1 MHWEGPNIVEGVTL
15 VLLEGT
21 VLEGEV
27 LEAGLLK
34 GELFQ
39 GVLLEGP
46 LVGDPLE
53 GLLTGELDG
62 VPEVPL
68 EEELIDRVGVL
79 LGDDVMHIETLAV
92 WS

>member
-1 MHWEGPNIVEGVTL
+1 MHWEGPDIVEGVTL

-27 LEAGLLK
+27 LEAGLLI
-34 GELFQ
+34 GELFE

-46 LVGDPLE
+46 LVGEPLE

-62 VPEVPL
+62 VLEVPL
-68 EEELIDRVGVL
+68 EEELIDGAGVL
-79 LGDDVMHIETLAV
+79 LGDEVMHTETLAV